1 MIKNRVKNRT
11 TIGIEEISNIPVG
24 EYRKYPIVDYRHGM
38 AIRQN
43 TYYYNQTIG
52 ATTGT
57 RARASI
63 RIDDKEVVITMR
75 QRKEKRDEHN

>member
-1 MIKNRVKNRT
+1 MNKAKNRS
-11 TIGIEEISNIPVG
+11 TIGIEEIATIPVG

-63 RIDDKEVVITMR
+63 RKDDKEIVITML
-75 QRKEKRDEHN
+75 QRKEKRDGHY